1 MGSII
6 PLKKEIDNSYIE
18 LKNLVEDKLEHVD
31 QQIKYR
37 LTSEINLIHKM
48 TNYHLKSGGKR
59 IRPLL
64 TLVSAKLCGYKEG
77 SRDINL
83 AACVE
88 LIHNATL
95 LHDDVIDNSELR
107 RGIKTSNFIWGNQS
121 SILVGDYILSR
132 CFEMM
137 VEDGSLEILK
147 LLSST
152 SSKIAQGEVL
162 QLEYKGEIDNS
173 YIELKNLVRDKLDR
187 VNQRIKYKLAS
198 EIDLIHKITNYHLKS
213 GGKRIR
219 PLLTL
224 GSAKLC
230 GYAEGDRDI
239 NLAACV
245 ELIHNATLLHDDVI
259 DNSDLRRGIKTS
271 NVIWGNQSS
280 ILVGDYLLSRCF
292 EMMVEDGNQ
301 EVLKLLSSTS
311 SKIAQGEVSQLE
323 YKGEIDMLEETY
335 FKIINSKTAAL
346 FAAATR
352 VGACITNKNRKE
364 KDALESYGRN
374 IGLAFQI
381 ADDALDYY
389 STNKIFGKEIGKDF
403 YEGKVTLPAIFLH
416 QKANLSERIFLEKI
430 FKKKNRSEKEFIQ
443 MQSLIKKYD
452 SISDCFKR
460 AEHFVNISYN
470 ALSIFNSSK
479 EKSILQN
486 LTSFSLERS
495 F

>member
-1 MGSII
+1 MGSVI
-6 PLKKEIDNSYIE
+6 PLKKEINNSYIE
-18 LKNLVEDKLEHVD
+18 LKKLVEDKL
-31 QQIKYR
+31 
-37 LTSEINLIHKM
+37 
-48 TNYHLKSGGKR
+48 
-59 IRPLL
+59 
-64 TLVSAKLCGYKEG
+64 
-77 SRDINL
+77 
-83 AACVE
+83 
-88 LIHNATL
+88 
-95 LHDDVIDNSELR
+95 
-107 RGIKTSNFIWGNQS
+107 NQ
-121 SILVGDYILSR
+121 
-132 CFEMM
+132 
-137 VEDGSLEILK
+137 
-147 LLSST
+147 
-152 SSKIAQGEVL
+152 
-162 QLEYKGEIDNS
+162 
-173 YIELKNLVRDKLDR
+173 
-187 VNQRIKYKLAS
+187 VNQQIKYKLAS
-198 EIDLIHKITNYHLKS
+198 EINLIHKITNYHLKS

-224 GSAKLC
+224 GSAQLC
-230 GYAEGDRDI
+230 GYAEGFRDI

-259 DNSDLRRGIKTS
+259 DKSDLRRGIKTS
-271 NVIWGNQSS
+271 NAIWGNQSS

-292 EMMVEDGNQ
+292 EMMVEDGSQ

-323 YKGEIDMLEETY
+323 YKSEIDVLEETY
-335 FKIINSKTAAL
+335 FKIINAKTAAL

-352 VGACITNKNRKE
+352 VGACITNKNKKE

-374 IGLAFQI
+374 LGLAFQI

-403 YEGKVTLPAIFLH
+403 YEGKVTLPAILLH

-443 MQSLIKKYD
+443 MQNLIKKYD
-452 SISDCFKR
+452 SISDCFRR

-470 ALSIFNSSK
+470 ALTIFNPSK